1 MQSKVDYYFSVSSP
15 WAYIGFA
22 TFRGIVRE
30 HSLAVSYKPVLL
42 RDVFE
47 QTGGLPLA
55 RRHPA
60 RQRYRILELQRWREY
75 RGLDFKL
82 KPAFSPF
89 DPTLVDRTVIAIVE
103 AGLDPALF
111 LETAH
116 AAIWE
121 RELDLADEAVIRS
134 LLEGSGLDARAM
146 IDAARA
152 PASAAV
158 YAANQTSAVE
168 AGVFGAPSY
177 VIDDEIFWGQD
188 RLELLAH
195 RLKNGRAAYRPDAT

>member
-1 MQSKVDYYFSVSSP
+1 MQAKVDYYFSVSSP

-22 TFRGIVRE
+22 TFRDIVRTYA
-30 HSLAVSYKPVLL
+30 LDVSYKPVLL

-55 RRHPA
+55 KRHPA
-60 RQRYRILELQRWREY
+60 RQRYRMLELQRWREY
-75 RGLDFKL
+75 RRLDFKL
-82 KPAFSPF
+82 KPSFSPF
-89 DPTLVDRTVIAIVE
+89 DPELIDRTVIAIVE
-103 AGLDPALF
+103 AGLDPAPF
-111 LETAH
+111 LESAH

-134 LLEGSGLDARAM
+134 LLDRSGLDAHAM
-146 IDAARA
+146 IAAARA
-152 PASAAV
+152 PASGAL
-158 YAANQTSAVE
+158 YAANQTSAIE

-177 VIDDEIFWGQD
+177 VIDGEIFWGQD

-195 RLKNGRAAYRPDAT
+195 RLRTGRATYRPDVT